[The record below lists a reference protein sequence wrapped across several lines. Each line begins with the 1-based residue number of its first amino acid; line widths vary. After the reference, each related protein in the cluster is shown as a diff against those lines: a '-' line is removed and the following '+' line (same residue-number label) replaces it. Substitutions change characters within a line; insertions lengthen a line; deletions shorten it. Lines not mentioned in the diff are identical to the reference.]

1 MRYVAVLLFCAA
13 MVASVANTASARTRL
28 YLHRTGPGVIV
39 VPNPSGYGEP
49 QVLVRRYELV
59 WDQYLAPPGYWRPT
73 YRRCAYVHRAC
84 STHRRR

>member
-1 MRYVAVLLFCAA
+1 MRHAVVLLLCAGA
-13 MVASVANTASARTRL
+13 LVAIANAASARTRL
-28 YLHRTGPGVIV
+28 YVHRTGPGVIV

-59 WDQYLAPPGYWRPT
+59 WGQYLAPPGYWRAT
-73 YRRCAYVHRAC
+73 YRRCAYVHHAC